1 VREEEEEEEEE
12 EERYARW
19 STLDNTFWLIGS
31 RAGKSKLSLLTLL
44 QSKEQFHAGSP
55 LIFFL

>member
-1 VREEEEEEEEE
+1 VREEEEEEE

-31 RAGKSKLSLLTLL
+31 QAGKSKLSLLTLL
-44 QSKEQFHAGSP
+44 QSKQQFHAGSP

>member
-19 STLDNTFWLIGS
+19 STLDNSFWQIGS
-31 RAGKSKLSLLTLL
+31 QAGKNITLDIR
-44 QSKEQFHAGSP
+44 H
-55 LIFFL
+55 